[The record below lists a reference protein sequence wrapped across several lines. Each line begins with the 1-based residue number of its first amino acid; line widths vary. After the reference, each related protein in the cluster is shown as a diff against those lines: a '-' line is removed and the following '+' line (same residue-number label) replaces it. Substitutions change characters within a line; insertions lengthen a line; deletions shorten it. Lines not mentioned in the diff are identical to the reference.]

1 MESLK
6 NGTNEPIYKSEIV
19 TDVENKLMVTKEKGG
34 KDKLGG
40 WDWHRLRNL
49 PQIYGVIEIL
59 WLSLK
64 NTQERLSYTGVYQA
78 RVFTDGYDV

>member
-40 WDWHRLRNL
+40 WD
-49 PQIYGVIEIL
+49 
-59 WLSLK
+59 
-64 NTQERLSYTGVYQA
+64 
-78 RVFTDGYDV
+78 